1 MQRGEG
7 RSTSAVEAALEAA
20 LSLLPGLAFAFDRE
34 GKILASNARAR
45 TPDPSMPERA
55 RAFLDQT
62 PLEGARIA
70 RMGEATVVLLTD
82 GRASTEH
89 TLDVALVEAK
99 KRWSLTPKQTE
110 ILGHLVGGASNK
122 EIASLLDCSLSNVEA
137 HLTALLRRAGCGS
150 RGELIAAFWRP
161 RP

>member
-1 MQRGEG
+1 M
-7 RSTSAVEAALEAA
+7 
-20 LSLLPGLAFAFDRE
+20 
-34 GKILASNARAR
+34 
-45 TPDPSMPERA
+45 PDRA

-89 TLDVALVEAK
+89 ALDVTLDDAKRRWALT
-99 KRWSLTPKQTE
+99 SKQTE
-110 ILGHLVGGASNK
+110 ILGHLVGGASNQ
-122 EIASLLDCSLSNVEA
+122 EIASLLDRSLSNVQA
-137 HLTALLRRAGCGS
+137 HLRRAGCGS